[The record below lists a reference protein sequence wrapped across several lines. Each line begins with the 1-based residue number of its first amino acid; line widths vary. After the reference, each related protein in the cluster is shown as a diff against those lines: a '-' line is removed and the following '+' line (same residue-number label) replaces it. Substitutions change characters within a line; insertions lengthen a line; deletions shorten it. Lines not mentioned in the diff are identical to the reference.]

1 MPARHYARAGLGPRP
16 RHAVPARHGPFK
28 TESTPGPTTYSY
40 FLRPEVRNPN
50 PNPSRALVSFSPS
63 PLSAPPSPSRLFAPS
78 VPSWVLASPPV
89 GSLVGARL
97 AGRRFPRGARL
108 AGHRFP
114 RGART
119 RFPRFPVD
127 RRLAP
132 SGQFRRRRG
141 VGRRAPCFLESW
153 MPRPRHVFCS
163 SIWLYLC
170 VSGSAVAG
178 SSLSPTELV
187 LRPNRLR
194 SRSWP

>member
-1 MPARHYARAGLGPRP
+1 VSARHYARAGLGPRP

-28 TESTPGPTTYSY
+28 TESTLGPTAYSY
-40 FLRPEVRNPN
+40 FLRPEVCN

-63 PLSAPPSPSRLFAPS
+63 PLSAPPSPSRRLALS

-108 AGHRFP
+108 AGRRFP

-132 SGQFRRRRG
+132 SGHWPVPSTSRRRPSRVVLPG
-141 VGRRAPCFLESW
+141 ILDAPSSARR
-153 MPRPRHVFCS
+153 R
-163 SIWLYLC
+163 
-170 VSGSAVAG
+170 
-178 SSLSPTELV
+178 
-187 LRPNRLR
+187 
-194 SRSWP
+194 